1 MGTAKASELLLFNK
15 KISAA
20 EAFNRNL
27 ITEVI
32 PDGSFVKETTNK
44 VDNFAKLPR
53 EVTQRVYLPLL
64 LSLLGICMFFLSSAD
79 FFQIQLFEKF
89 FQEYHQSIKHFGYRS
104 GPTFCGAFFPP
115 LPI

>member
-32 PDGSFVKETTNK
+32 PDGSFAKETSNK

-53 EVTQRVYLPLL
+53 EVTQSVYSKTCLKRPLKNRQNK
-64 LSLLGICMFFLSSAD
+64 D
-79 FFQIQLFEKF
+79 FNDKW
-89 FQEYHQSIKHFGYRS
+89 
-104 GPTFCGAFFPP
+104 
-115 LPI
+115 